1 MLCESV
7 QSAEQLRKPRV
18 ESPRELK
25 PDEID
30 LHIAPVLLGDGIRR
44 FDNPG
49 PRRRRTR

>member
-18 ESPRELK
+18 ESPRDFK

-30 LHIAPVLLGDGIRR
+30 LRIAQVLLGDGLRR

-49 PRRRRTR
+49 PPRRRTR